1 MPDVPDATQR
11 IFVSYIDKS
20 REYYAAQGYKNPY
33 HWARNAEAPFTRLS
47 KPLAESRIG
56 IVTTASIVEGDDEP
70 ALFSVPLVVFSAP
83 TSPPPSTLYTNH
95 RSWDKEATHTDD
107 LGSFFPLQE
116 LANFAV
122 EGRIGSVSPRFYGAL
137 TQYSQRQTITADAP
151 EIARRCREDG
161 VDAVLLPA
169 L

>member
-1 MPDVPDATQR
+1 MPDAPDPTQR
-11 IFVSYIDKS
+11 TFVSYIDKS
-20 REYYAAQGYKNPY
+20 REYYGAQGYGNPY
-33 HWARNAEAPFTRLS
+33 QWARNPGAPFAQLA

-56 IVTTASIVEGDDEP
+56 IVTTASIVEGEEEP
-70 ALFSVPLVVFSAP
+70 EPFSVPLVVFSAP
-83 TSPPPSTLYTNH
+83 TSPPPATLYTNH

-116 LANFAV
+116 LANFAS
-122 EGRIGSVSPRFYGAL
+122 EGRIGSVSPRFYGSP

-151 EIARRCREDG
+151 EIARLCRADG